1 MASLSQPPRATHRFI
16 WILPLFIVALSIVGF
31 YWLKTNRAETPFITP
46 ETQRWNVQA
55 QQVEWITAQAETEIF
70 GQVTSHGLATLTSAV
85 TAELMQLTAN
95 EGQRV
100 SENSLLASLDP
111 ADLLLQ
117 LRQRQADVEA
127 AQARVAAEH
136 IRYEADRQALELDEE
151 LLQIQQRKLRRLEDL
166 SQRNLSSQEQL
177 DTARIALQ
185 QQALAVNSR
194 RQALADHPNRLRQA
208 EAEKVRSEA
217 LKDQAEQDLKRTEI
231 RAPFAGRVAERLASV
246 GERLRPGE
254 PILSLYD
261 LSSLEVKALLPSASL
276 ARFRQQLENQ
286 EQTILA
292 RTEVDGQKFSLYLD
306 RLAADSHSTRTG
318 IEAFFRF
325 QDAPWL
331 PEPGRQVTLTLQ
343 LPAVNQVIALPPQ
356 ALYGNDRVYRLVNEQ
371 LEAIS
376 VVRLGSRPSDQH
388 DSEILIHSEAL
399 QPGDWVLTTQLPNAI
414 SGLPVRRVISDGNTT
429 P

>member
-1 MASLSQPPRATHRFI
+1 MASSSQPPRATHRFI
-16 WILPLFIVALSIVGF
+16 WILPLSIIALAMVGF
-31 YWLKTNRAETPFITP
+31 YGLKMNRAETPFITP
-46 ETQRWNVQA
+46 EIQRWNVQA

-70 GQVTSHGLATLTSAV
+70 GQITSHGLATLTSAV
-85 TAELMQLTAN
+85 TAELVELTVN

-100 SENSLLASLDP
+100 SENTLLASLDKT
-111 ADLLLQ
+111 DLLLQ
-117 LRQRQADVEA
+117 LRQRQADYEA
-127 AQARVAAEH
+127 AQARIDAEH
-136 IRYEADRQALELDEE
+136 VRNDADRQALELDEE

-177 DTARIALQ
+177 DTARTALQ

-194 RQALADHPNRLRQA
+194 RMALADHPNRLRQT
-208 EAEKVRSEA
+208 EAELARSEA
-217 LKDQAEQDLKRTEI
+217 LKDQAEQDLSRTEI
-231 RAPFAGRVAERLASV
+231 RAPFTGRVAERLASV

-261 LSSLEVKALLPSASL
+261 LSNLEVKALLPSSSL
-276 ARFRQQLENQ
+276 TRFRQQLETQ

-292 RTEVDGQKFSLYLD
+292 RTQVDGQEFTLYLD
-306 RLAADSHSTRTG
+306 RLAADSHNSRIG
-318 IEAFFRF
+318 IEAYFRF

-343 LPAVNQVIALPPQ
+343 LPSVSQVVALPPQ
-356 ALYGNDRVYRLVNEQ
+356 ALYGNDRVYRLVNDQ
-371 LEAIS
+371 LEAVHI
-376 VVRLGSRPSDQH
+376 VRLGSRPGTQQ

-414 SGLPVRRVISDGNTT
+414 SGLPVRQVTNAGSNT

>member
-1 MASLSQPPRATHRFI
+1 MASPSQPPRARHRFI
-16 WILPLFIVALSIVGF
+16 WILPLLIVALSLIGF
-31 YWLKTNRAETPFITP
+31 YWLKTNRAETPFISP

-70 GQVTSHGLATLTSAV
+70 GQITSHGLATLTSAV
-85 TAELMQLTAN
+85 TAELIKLTVN

-100 SENSLLASLDP
+100 SENSLLASLDQT
-111 ADLLLQ
+111 DLLLQ
-117 LRQRQADVEA
+117 LRQRQADYEA
-127 AQARVAAEH
+127 TQARIAAEH
-136 IRYEADRQALELDEE
+136 VRYDADRQALALDEE

-166 SQRNLSSQEQL
+166 SQRSLASQEQL
-177 DTARIALQ
+177 DTARSALQ

-194 RQALADHPNRLRQA
+194 QQALADHPNRLRQA
-208 EAEKVRSEA
+208 DAEKVRSKA
-217 LKDQAEQDLKRTEI
+217 LKEQAEHDLKRTEI
-231 RAPFAGRVAERLASV
+231 RAPFAGRVAARLASV

-261 LSSLEVKALLPSASL
+261 LSSLEVKALLPSSSL
-276 ARFRQQLENQ
+276 TRFRQQLENQ
-286 EQTILA
+286 EHIILA
-292 RTEVDGQKFSLYLD
+292 RTQIDGQEFTLYLD
-306 RLAADSHSTRTG
+306 RLAADSHTSRTG

-343 LPAVNQVIALPPQ
+343 LPPLSQVVALPPQ
-356 ALYGNDRVYRLVNEQ
+356 ALYGSDRIYRLVNDQ
-371 LEAIS
+371 LEAIN
-376 VVRLGSRPSDQH
+376 VVRLGSRPGSQQVSD
-388 DSEILIHSEAL
+388 ILIHSEML

-414 SGLPVRRVISDGNTT
+414 SGLPVRRVTDVGNTT

>member
-1 MASLSQPPRATHRFI
+1 MASPSQPPRATHRYI
-16 WILPLFIVALSIVGF
+16 WILPLSIIVLSIIGF
-31 YWLKTNRAETPFITP
+31 YWLKMNRAETPFIPP

-70 GQVTSHGLATLTSAV
+70 GQITSHGLATLTSAV
-85 TAELMQLTAN
+85 TAELMQLTVN

-100 SENSLLASLDP
+100 TENSLLASLDQT
-111 ADLLLQ
+111 DLLLQ
-117 LRQRQADVEA
+117 LRQRQADFEA
-127 AQARVAAEH
+127 AQARIAAEKV
-136 IRYEADRQALELDEE
+136 RYDADRQALELDEE

-208 EAEKVRSEA
+208 EAELVRSEA
-217 LKDQAEQDLKRTEI
+217 LKDQAEHDLSRTEI

-276 ARFRQQLENQ
+276 TRFRQQLETQ
-286 EQTILA
+286 EQPLLA
-292 RTEVDGQKFSLYLD
+292 RAQIDGQEFTLYLD
-306 RLAADSHSTRTG
+306 RLAADSHTSRTG

-343 LPAVNQVIALPPQ
+343 LPPVSQVVALPPQ
-356 ALYGNDRVYRLVNEQ
+356 ALYGKDRIYRLVNDQ

-376 VVRLGSRPSDQH
+376 VVRLGSRPGPQQN
-388 DSEILIHSEAL
+388 SEILIHSDEL

-414 SGLPVRRVISDGNTT
+414 SGLPVRRVTDAGNRA